1 MKTWNIRNESTNST
15 NTEITA
21 NNPKQTSSGRLQ
33 DLSGKLEEAIWS
45 DAQTPNPQK
54 APLNYIDNMWEWEDA
69 QKKFE
74 EAIAKKQQELGVIL
88 WDYDDKIK
96 ETDRFRE
103 AKTDLEIRMQKV
115 MWAIMDKLED
125 DDDFILDTYEKLY
138 PKWDATE
145 SVQVEEVE
153 DNANIVENEDEAEEQ
168 EIEEVDEQ
176 NDEETEEQNIE
187 EADEQNVE
195 ETEEQENQSWDAE
208 NQVEAP
214 VENQLEKQG
223 VSFMSLLGDLWFSIA
238 WISVV
243 PFDGTED
250 WEGNVLEYSSEVLL
264 KFLEILNV
272 KNWDKNKEL
281 LTKDEVEKF
290 DKLYAKVKKQCNN
303 YLELSYQIDLLT
315 DKIAELE
322 AEEAKIYTDY
332 YNWVKEVEK
341 MSDNMDDLNKA
352 YFLNSY
358 LSTKNVSFD
367 SFVSSELVEKQI
379 ANIIELNKQWK
390 PIPKTILLYWK
401 SNLWKTYA
409 ANVLASELWRK
420 MYHIKSYD
428 IFTGWLSDPNAMLDA
443 IFSWAIKMKE
453 PCIIFLDEIE
463 DFSCGDNW
471 WPYQNLVENTIRHHI
486 SKIKDS
492 SLDIMIIWAIS
503 NRNKVTSNLM
513 KQDVFSKQIYFAP
526 LSPEKY
532 SKLFQTMLSD
542 KGVKVCEDFNVE
554 SLIKGIKDT
563 DCDQEYLKKLIDMAI
578 DFHQLNHADEV
589 DDVVLSSDDFNDAIK
604 FMTDYSHN
612 VSQGLWY
619 NR

>member
-1 MKTWNIRNESTNST
+1 MNTLNIRNELSNNST
-15 NTEITA
+15 TTEITA
-21 NNPKQTSSGRLQ
+21 NNPKQSSSWRLQ

-45 DAQTPNPQK
+45 DTQTPNPQK
-54 APLNYIDNMWEWEDA
+54 APLNYIDNMWEWEGA

-74 EAIAKKQQELGVIL
+74 EEIAKKQQELGVIL

-115 MWAIMDKLED
+115 MWVIMDKLEN
-125 DDDFILDTYEKLY
+125 DDDFILDAYEKLY
-138 PKWDATE
+138 PGWDVTE
-145 SVQVEEVE
+145 SVQIKEGEN
-153 DNANIVENEDEAEEQ
+153 NANSSENDEDVENQDIEAWEY
-168 EIEEVDEQ
+168 IDEQ
-176 NDEETEEQNIE
+176 
-187 EADEQNVE
+187 V
-195 ETEEQENQSWDAE
+195 NQSWDAE
-208 NQVEAP
+208 NQIESFAEKS
-214 VENQLEKQG
+214 VENQG
-223 VSFMSLLGDLWFSIA
+223 VPFMTLLGDLWFNVE
-238 WISVV
+238 WISVL
-243 PFDGTED
+243 PLDGMED
-250 WEGNVLEYSSEVLL
+250 GEGNVLEYSSEVLL
-264 KFLEILNV
+264 KFLEILNA

-281 LTKDEVEKF
+281 LSKDEVEKF
-290 DKLYAKVKKQCNN
+290 EQLYAKVKKQCNN
-303 YLELSYQIDLLT
+303 YLELGYQIDLLT
-315 DKIAELE
+315 DKISELE
-322 AEEAKIYTDY
+322 ADEAKIYTDY
-332 YNWVKEVEK
+332 YNWVKEAQK

-379 ANIIELNKQWK
+379 ANIINLNKQWK

-428 IFTGWLSDPNAMLDA
+428 IFTGWLSDPNAMLDV
-443 IFSWAIKMKE
+443 IFTWAIKMKE

-463 DFSCGDNW
+463 DFSCWDNW

-503 NRNKVTSNLM
+503 NRNKVGPNLM
-513 KQDVFSKQIYFAP
+513 KQDVFSKQIYFTP

-532 SKLFQTMLSD
+532 SKLFKSMLSD

-554 SLIKGIKDT
+554 SLINGIS
-563 DCDQEYLKKLIDMAI
+563 DQEYLKKLIDMAI
-578 DFHQLNHADEV
+578 DFHQLNHTEEV
-589 DDVVLSSDDFNDAIK
+589 DNIVLFSDDFNDAIK

-612 VSQGLWY
+612 VSQGVWY

>member
-1 MKTWNIRNESTNST
+1 MNTLNIRNESTNNSAT
-15 NTEITA
+15 TEITA

-45 DAQTPNPQK
+45 DTQTPNPQK

-74 EAIAKKQQELGVIL
+74 EEIAKKQQELGVIL

-115 MWAIMDKLED
+115 MWVIMDKLED
-125 DDDFILDTYEKLY
+125 DDDFILDAYEKLY
-138 PKWDATE
+138 PGWDVTE
-145 SVQVEEVE
+145 SVQVKEGEN
-153 DNANIVENEDEAEEQ
+153 NANSSENDEDVENQDIEAWEY
-168 EIEEVDEQ
+168 IDEQ
-176 NDEETEEQNIE
+176 
-187 EADEQNVE
+187 V
-195 ETEEQENQSWDAE
+195 NQSWDAE
-208 NQVEAP
+208 NQIGNS
-214 VENQLEKQG
+214 VENSLENQG
-223 VSFMSLLGDLWFSIA
+223 VSFMTLLGDLWFNVE

-243 PFDGTED
+243 PLNGMEDGEA
-250 WEGNVLEYSSEVLL
+250 NVLEYSSEVLL
-264 KFLEILNV
+264 KFLEILNA

-281 LTKDEVEKF
+281 LSKDEVEKF
-290 DKLYAKVKKQCNN
+290 EQLYAKVKKQCNN
-303 YLELSYQIDLLT
+303 YLELGYQIDLLT
-315 DKIAELE
+315 DKISELE
-322 AEEAKIYTDY
+322 ADEAKIYTDY
-332 YNWVKEVEK
+332 YNWVKEAQK

-379 ANIIELNKQWK
+379 ANIVALNKQWK

-443 IFSWAIKMKE
+443 IFTWAIKMKE

-463 DFSCGDNW
+463 DFSCWDNW

-503 NRNKVTSNLM
+503 NRNKVGPNLM
-513 KQDVFSKQIYFAP
+513 KQDVFSKQIYFTP

-532 SKLFQTMLSD
+532 SKLFKSMLSD

-554 SLIKGIKDT
+554 SLINGIKDL
-563 DCDQEYLKKLIDMAI
+563 DRDQEYLKKLIDMAI
-578 DFHQLNHADEV
+578 DFHQLNHAEEV
-589 DDVVLSSDDFNDAIK
+589 DNIVLSSDDFNDAIK

-612 VSQGLWY
+612 VSQGVWY

>member
-1 MKTWNIRNESTNST
+1 MKTWNIRNESTNNST
-15 NTEITA
+15 TTEITA
-21 NNPKQTSSGRLQ
+21 NNPKQSSSWRLQ

-103 AKTDLEIRMQKV
+103 AKTDLEIRMHKV
-115 MWAIMDKLED
+115 MWVIMDKLED
-125 DDDFILDTYEKLY
+125 DDDFILDAYEKLY
-138 PKWDATE
+138 PGWDVTE
-145 SVQVEEVE
+145 SVQIKEGEN
-153 DNANIVENEDEAEEQ
+153 NANSSENDEDVENQDIEAWEY
-168 EIEEVDEQ
+168 IDEQ
-176 NDEETEEQNIE
+176 
-187 EADEQNVE
+187 V
-195 ETEEQENQSWDAE
+195 NQSWDAE
-208 NQVEAP
+208 NQIGSS
-214 VENQLEKQG
+214 VENSLENQG
-223 VSFMSLLGDLWFSIA
+223 VSFMTLLGDLWFNVK
-238 WISVV
+238 WISVL
-243 PFDGTED
+243 PLDGMED
-250 WEGNVLEYSSEVLL
+250 GEGNVLEYSSEVLL

-281 LTKDEVEKF
+281 LSKDEVEKF
-290 DKLYAKVKKQCNN
+290 EQLYAKVKKQCNN
-303 YLELSYQIDLLT
+303 YLELGYQIDLLT
-315 DKIAELE
+315 DKISELE
-322 AEEAKIYTDY
+322 ADEAKIYTDY
-332 YNWVKEVEK
+332 YNWVKEAQK

-401 SNLWKTYA
+401 PNLWKTYA

-443 IFSWAIKMKE
+443 IFTWAIKMKE

-471 WPYQNLVENTIRHHI
+471 WSYQNLVENTIRHHI

-503 NRNKVTSNLM
+503 NRNKVGSSLM
-513 KQDVFSKQIYFAP
+513 KQDVFSKQIYFTP

-532 SKLFQTMLSD
+532 SKLFKSMLSD

-554 SLIKGIKDT
+554 SLINGIKDL
-563 DCDQEYLKKLIDMAI
+563 DRDQEYLKKLIDMAI
-578 DFHQLNHADEV
+578 DFHQLNHAEEV
-589 DDVVLSSDDFNDAIK
+589 DNIVLSSDDFNDAIK

-612 VSQGLWY
+612 VSQGVWY

>member
-1 MKTWNIRNESTNST
+1 MNTWNIRNESTNNSAT
-15 NTEITA
+15 TEITA
-21 NNPKQTSSGRLQ
+21 NNPKQSSSWRLQ

-74 EAIAKKQQELGVIL
+74 EEIAKKQQELGVIL

-115 MWAIMDKLED
+115 MWVIMDKLED
-125 DDDFILDTYEKLY
+125 DDDFILDAYEKLY
-138 PKWDATE
+138 PGWDVTE
-145 SVQVEEVE
+145 SVQIKEGEN
-153 DNANIVENEDEAEEQ
+153 NANSSENDEDVENQDIEAWEY
-168 EIEEVDEQ
+168 IDEQ
-176 NDEETEEQNIE
+176 
-187 EADEQNVE
+187 V
-195 ETEEQENQSWDAE
+195 NQSWDAE
-208 NQVEAP
+208 NQIGNS
-214 VENQLEKQG
+214 VENSLENQG
-223 VSFMSLLGDLWFSIA
+223 VSFMTLLGDLWFNVE

-243 PFDGTED
+243 PLNGMEDGEA
-250 WEGNVLEYSSEVLL
+250 NVLEYSSEVLL
-264 KFLEILNV
+264 KFLEILNA

-281 LTKDEVEKF
+281 LSKDEVEKF
-290 DKLYAKVKKQCNN
+290 EQLYAKVKKQCNN
-303 YLELSYQIDLLT
+303 YLELGYQIDLLT
-315 DKIAELE
+315 DKISELE
-322 AEEAKIYTDY
+322 ADEAKIYTDY
-332 YNWVKEVEK
+332 YNWVKEAQK

-379 ANIIELNKQWK
+379 ANIIALNKQWK

-443 IFSWAIKMKE
+443 IFTWAIKMKE

-463 DFSCGDNW
+463 DFSCWDNW

-503 NRNKVTSNLM
+503 NRNKVGPNLM
-513 KQDVFSKQIYFAP
+513 KQDVFSKQIYFTP

-532 SKLFQTMLSD
+532 SKLFKSMLSD

-554 SLIKGIKDT
+554 SLINGIKDL
-563 DCDQEYLKKLIDMAI
+563 DRDQEYLKKLIDMAI
-578 DFHQLNHADEV
+578 DFHQLNHAEEV
-589 DDVVLSSDDFNDAIK
+589 DNIVLSSDDFNDAIK

-612 VSQGLWY
+612 VSQGVWY